1 MKTTI
6 GTKILSCAL
15 IASFAL
21 GVQGDDVTPAAKPQ
35 PAKLLDYIESTG
47 AQYIDT
53 GVEAKMGTKAALD
66 IMWTA
71 VTGTDVEMFSANG
84 AGNTYYWMLD
94 GYASGSFYVR
104 PNIQSST
111 GFWVSNGMSNWPYGG
126 TSYVTYAN
134 NTRYRVSVG
143 ISTDGVYSFAI
154 NGGAYTQSGTA
165 TKSVGNIAA
174 SGRNFYL
181 FGCNNNGMASNYSN
195 TKARCYGTKIWQTD
209 EGGEYKLVRNFIPC
223 LDSDGVACL
232 YDTVSRELFYSK
244 TGTPFT
250 AGNELSDFGTPDAF
264 LEYVDS
270 TGAQYI
276 DTGVEARAGTKAE
289 MKMQWKAYR
298 SGYNLDAYLSAT
310 SSSGKFYLC
319 ELNYE
324 RWWFAAFG
332 SWENYVSSSYI
343 TGSTL
348 ASNMNLDTDYTV
360 VSEVNQSK
368 GWSMS
373 FGGGSA
379 TRATGQSL
387 NTLDVNFYMF
397 ACNSSGTAANHST
410 ARCYYTKIWQ
420 TLANGEYELVRDFI
434 PCRKDGVAGL
444 YDKVSGTIFMSKT
457 DTALSAGSVSAEI
470 PDAFVEYVYSDG
482 NQAVDTGVEGRM
494 GTRAEMTITW
504 SSFPYLSTFFGTYGG
519 YSRWYVLCETFGS
532 NGLYLYV
539 GSWSGY
545 ASSMTDWPYGASK
558 PAQDNLYT
566 ILAEVSN
573 TGTYSLSVSGNG
585 FTQSGTAT
593 KDVGQITQTYDY
605 KFYMFALNNMGNVDR
620 AFSGR
625 CYGTKIW
632 QTDASGEYRLVR
644 DFKPC
649 VKGGRPGLYDTVSRR
664 IFYSVTGTDLRVD
677 ENKEIEMQK
686 FWADNVGDGSFENPL
701 NWWGGELPA
710 ENEDV
715 TVYPPKGAAIDAA
728 NDYAL
733 GAVNIPNGSVAF
745 SGNGVFTITNLTV
758 ASGTASFGKIVV
770 PSGSTLNMV
779 DGGTGALSVGNL
791 ALEGS
796 ITGSMQSLAVT
807 GSITGKGTTPMLTM
821 GSGAVFKPN
830 GTDYLTIT
838 ESLSGTMTIDVSE
851 IDFTDRKDDVPL
863 FRVGNAS
870 ILPAKDD
877 ISING
882 ELPTPWRL
890 TKTPDGLGYRL
901 NRERGVVIVIR

>member
-1 MKTTI
+1 MKPKIAVIVTGLVAGLVIGKGYADETT
-6 GTKILSCAL
+6 
-15 IASFAL
+15 
-21 GVQGDDVTPAAKPQ
+21 AK

-53 GVEAKMGTKAALD
+53 GVEAKMGTKASLD
-66 IMWTA
+66 IMWRA

-111 GFWVSNGMSNWPYGG
+111 GFWVSNGMSNWPYGS
-126 TSYVTYAN
+126 TSFVTYAN

-165 TKSVGNIAA
+165 TKKIGTIAA
-174 SGRNFYL
+174 SGQNFYL
-181 FGCNNNGMASNYSN
+181 FGCNKNGTASNYSN
-195 TKARCYGTKIWQTD
+195 TKARCYGTKIWQVD
-209 EGGEYKLVRNFIPC
+209 GSGEYKLVRDFLPC

-232 YDTVSRELFYSK
+232 YDTVSKELFYSK
-244 TGTPFT
+244 TATAFT

-264 LEYVDS
+264 LEYIDS

-276 DTGVEARAGTKAE
+276 DTGAEARAGTKAE

-310 SSSGKFYLC
+310 SGSGKFYLC

-324 RWWFAAFG
+324 RWWCAAFG

-348 ASNMNLDTDYTV
+348 ASYMNLNTDYTV
-360 VSEVNQSK
+360 ISEVNQAK
-368 GWSMS
+368 TWSMS

-420 TLANGEYELVRDFI
+420 TLGNGEYELIRDFV
-434 PCRKDGVAGL
+434 PCLKDGVAGL
-444 YDKVSGTIFMSKT
+444 YDQVSGSIFKSKT
-457 DTALSAGSVSAEI
+457 DTAFTAGSVVAEI
-470 PDAFVEYVYSDG
+470 PDKFVEYVYSDG
-482 NQAVDTGVEGRM
+482 RQFVDTGIEGKM

-504 SSFPYLSTFFGTYGG
+504 KAFPYMSAFLGTYGA
-519 YSRWYVLCETFGS
+519 YSRWYVLCQTFKS
-532 NGLYLYV
+532 NGFYLYV
-539 GSWSGY
+539 GDWKDY
-545 ASSMTDWPYGASK
+545 ASTMTGWPYGGAK
-558 PAQDNLYT
+558 PAQDSPYT
-566 ILAEVSN
+566 ILTELSN
-573 TGTYSLSVSGNG
+573 EGVYSLSVRGSG

-605 KFYMFALNNMGNVDR
+605 KFYMFANNKMGTMDS

-632 QTDASGEYRLVR
+632 QTDASGEYKIVR

-649 VKGGRPGLYDTVSRR
+649 VKGGRPGLYDAVSRR
-664 IFYSVTGTDLRVD
+664 IFYSGSGTDLLVD
-677 ENKEIEMQK
+677 ENTEVEPQK
-686 FWADNVGDGSFENPL
+686 FWADFTGDSSFDNPL

-715 TVYPPKGAAIDAA
+715 TIYPPKGAAIGVA

-758 ASGTASFGKIVV
+758 ASGTASFGKVGV

-791 ALEGS
+791 ALDGL
-796 ITGSMQSLAVT
+796 ITGSMQSLTVT

-821 GSGAVFKPN
+821 GSGAKLKPN
-830 GTDYLTIT
+830 GTDFLTIT
-838 ESLSGTMTIDVSE
+838 DSLSGTMTIDVSE
-851 IDFTDRKDDVPL
+851 LDFTDRKDDVPL
-863 FRVGNAS
+863 FKVGNAS
-870 ILPAKDD
+870 ILPAKGDVVV
-877 ISING
+877 SG
-882 ELPTPWRL
+882 ELPIPWRL
-890 TKTPDGLGYRL
+890 TTTHDGLGYRL
-901 NRERGVVIVIR
+901 NREQGTIITIR